1 MSETG
6 EKMLRAAMPRLL
18 KSLTSAVAQ
27 LLLHEAG
34 LQVLHPMSWKRYR
47 TALKSFLDMVDEHA
61 VEEKVP

>member
-18 KSLTSAVAQ
+18 KSLTSAIAH

-34 LQVLHPMSWKRYR
+34 LTVLHPMSWKRYR
-47 TALKSFLDMVDEHA
+47 EALKSFLDMVDEHA
-61 VEEKVP
+61 VDRKP